1 MQHLLSDQVSDLT
14 KIYSKDIE
22 LVSISRSK
30 SEELSSA
37 ANQILRPK
45 MNTEVKWQ
53 QRTKDQDLPT
63 KRLSESLKNDKAA
76 IALAKEITSTNE
88 ILYDLLGCNEI
99 EVRLTTLSAP
109 MCPKFHADAVVCR
122 LLTTISGIGTE
133 WIREEDVDRE
143 ILDGFEHDEEPLK
156 TAKTIRHL
164 EPLALSLLKGGM
176 WQRGFGGVVHRSPHD
191 TGMRLLLSY
200 DPIFSNY

>member
-1 MQHLLSDQVSDLT
+1 MQHLISDQVSDLT

-37 ANQILRPK
+37 AKQILRTN
-45 MNTEVKWQ
+45 MNAEVKWQ

-63 KRLSESLKNDKAA
+63 KRLSESLKNDKAV
-76 IALAKEITSTNE
+76 IMLAKEISSTNE
-88 ILYDLLGCNEI
+88 ILYGLLGCNEI
-99 EVRLTTLSAP
+99 EVRLTTLSSP

-122 LLTTISGIGTE
+122 MLTTISGIGTE

-143 ILDGFEHDEEPLK
+143 ILNDLEHDGDPLK
-156 TAKTIRHL
+156 TAKAVQHL
-164 EPLALSLLKGGM
+164 EPLALSLLKGGR

-200 DPIFSNY
+200 DPIFSN